1 MQGDSESPGHGHGHG
16 HDHGYDLPRLSRN
29 FDHAS
34 ALAMEGSP
42 GDHARTLQSR
52 ISPAKKTAMLTSIA
66 RLGLLLLALSVTPG
80 CAGPESEARPAPS
93 IPVAMAPELA
103 GLLVRIHPEGSE
115 IGREVALALGTEL
128 ARAGGSVL
136 ADERRPSDAELRLSL
151 DLRSLGIVVE
161 GVTSLSVESGGVL
174 LEVLHRRRGR
184 LLVCALLVERR
195 PAALG
200 FTAAAIP
207 G

>member
-52 ISPAKKTAMLTSIA
+52 ISPAKKTAVLTSLA

-80 CAGPESEARPAPS
+80 CDGP
-93 IPVAMAPELA
+93 
-103 GLLVRIHPEGSE
+103 
-115 IGREVALALGTEL
+115 
-128 ARAGGSVL
+128 
-136 ADERRPSDAELRLSL
+136 
-151 DLRSLGIVVE
+151 
-161 GVTSLSVESGGVL
+161 ESGGVL

-207 G
+207 GSARFLLSDPG